1 MVTIYSDLTT
11 QSKKNFE
18 DRFINNDFMTER
30 RRLGKKKFWFGKNAR
45 NFETKKYSSFEPVEL
60 ILQNTFYI

>member
-30 RRLGKKKFWFGKNAR
+30 RRLGKKVLVREKREKLR
-45 NFETKKYSSFEPVEL
+45 NKKIFEL
-60 ILQNTFYI
+60 